1 MCLLTDYL
9 LNTDTSVY
17 EFFGNLIYNQIVRT
31 KNKQSNIEIIS
42 SKDFFEKVNTPSID
56 SQMSSYLSTHVIDE
70 LTEHL
75 CLDLNYKQLFLVKKV
90 IKILEELSHNEEM
103 RDLAGMTLDIEGPIP
118 NEDEDVF
125 VIHPEEEESDKIIEE
140 AESQYS
146 ETYN

>member
-1 MCLLTDYL
+1 
-9 LNTDTSVY
+9 
-17 EFFGNLIYNQIVRT
+17 
-31 KNKQSNIEIIS
+31 
-42 SKDFFEKVNTPSID
+42 
-56 SQMSSYLSTHVIDE
+56 MSSYLSTHVIDE